1 MFDLNQYA
9 NTNFLQIDSSWAPNN
24 FTIRWVRFCI
34 ETIRTLTHTKIRT
47 QILNLESLIK
57 SYKSRFQRPYSIDSM
72 FLHSH
77 EIKNIYDSVNLSVF
91 HINLKIYPYLVWIGL
106 SSLSV
111 LAGFCW
117 AMGKSLSKIS
127 SSHSSLNEIIK
138 LWSMRGLYF
147 FGIFL
152 FSAIFFKLT
161 LLSDLSAFGIL
172 MQLSLVCL
180 FGLLGAVMGKIMS
193 YRFKEGGP
201 TASGLRDIRRF
212 ADWFKGMNAYD
223 PVEYI
228 DIDKGVFVGLEQV
241 LDAQGKINKN
251 EHNPIYVPWPL
262 FRETHAQILGS
273 TGSGKGI
280 SLGVL
285 GYQFILNR
293 EALIVF
299 DPKGDAR
306 LPLVLSLAAN
316 KIGSEFVH
324 LDLQAQS
331 FPQFNILEGASAI
344 EIEELLVAG
353 LGLQPSSGEGNYYRG
368 IDQDAAEQVSKLAKA
383 SLYTKTIALPELLKM
398 AQTDKH
404 LSKADN
410 FIRRLRQV
418 CDLRAIQTT
427 HGINISEHI
436 KRGNVIYIR
445 GSTDNHRVK
454 MLQTMLLIRILQI
467 VKSRYLEDSKS
478 QTRRSVCMILDEFK
492 HLLSPVALDMLGVV
506 REMGCHAL
514 LAHQSLADLAACP
527 GLDRKDVEPVVVDN
541 ATLKLVFRIG
551 DEQAAK
557 GFANKSGQQKV
568 YKETIKP
575 VQNAI
580 EYDKSWAEAQ
590 QTRISQD
597 MFLHLHR
604 PSESKSPYTAG
615 VLFGLGLAKLFF
627 LSPVMVS
634 GSLQPPLEA
643 PSQTQINM
651 DSLEDLI

>member
-1 MFDLNQYA
+1 M
-9 NTNFLQIDSSWAPNN
+9 TIDSA
-24 FTIRWVRFCI
+24 
-34 ETIRTLTHTKIRT
+34 H
-47 QILNLESLIK
+47 LEFRKCPLIK
-57 SYKSRFQRPYSIDSM
+57 
-72 FLHSH
+72 
-77 EIKNIYDSVNLSVF
+77 IKVNHGS
-91 HINLKIYPYLVWIGL
+91 PYLVDSFFSVSEKITAIYYPKNFSPYDINFQANPHWIWVGL
-106 SSLSV
+106 GSLSAF
-111 LAGFCW
+111 AGICW
-117 AMGKSLSKIS
+117 AMGKSLSQIS
-127 SSHSSLNEIIK
+127 NSHSSLNDLSK
-138 LWSMRGLYF
+138 LWAMRIIQFVGLL
-147 FGIFL
+147 L
-152 FSAIFFKLT
+152 FVAISLKLT
-161 LLSDLSAFGIL
+161 VLSDLSSLGIL
-172 MQLSLVCL
+172 MYLSMSCL
-180 FGLLGAVMGKIMS
+180 FGLMGGVLGKLIA
-193 YRFKEGGP
+193 YRVKDRAK
-201 TASGLRDIRRF
+201 TNSGLRDIREV
-212 ADWFKGMNAYD
+212 DHWFKDMKAYD
-223 PVEYI
+223 PIEYI
-228 DIDKGVFVGLEQV
+228 DINKGVFVGLEQV
-241 LDAQGKINKN
+241 LDGEISNTSGKS
-251 EHNPIYVPWPL
+251 NPIYVPWPL

-285 GYQFILNR
+285 SYQFILNK

-306 LPLVLSLAAN
+306 LPLVLTLAAS
-316 KIGSEFVH
+316 KIGSELVH
-324 LDLQAQS
+324 LDLQAEA
-331 FPQFNILEGASAI
+331 FPQFNILESASAI

-353 LGLQPSSGEGNYYRG
+353 LGLQPSSGDGNYYRG
-368 IDQDAAEQVSKLAKA
+368 IDQDAAEQVSKIAKA
-383 SLYTKTIALPELLKM
+383 SQLTKTIALPELLKI
-398 AQTDKH
+398 AQTNKH

-410 FIRRLRQV
+410 FVRRLRQV
-418 CDLRAIQTT
+418 CDLKAIQTT

-436 KRGNVIYIR
+436 KKGHVIYIR

-478 QTRRSVCMILDEFK
+478 QIKRSVCMVLDEFK

-575 VQNAI
+575 AQSSI

-590 QTRISQD
+590 HTRISQD

-615 VLFGLGLAKLFF
+615 VLFGLGLAKLFS

-634 GSLQPPLEA
+634 GSLDPPLRA
-643 PSQTQINM
+643 PIQTQINVA
-651 DSLEDLI
+651 SLEDLI